1 VYDHPYAYST
11 APRDVIAAW
20 LVCLAI
26 AGSLLIYPL
35 FSAGAADR
43 AAEARAVPHT
53 MPAAPP
59 RAICAVPQ
67 ITGRI
72 SRG

>member
-1 VYDHPYAYST
+1 MYERPYAYAASL
-11 APRDVIAAW
+11 RDVMAAW
-20 LVCLAI
+20 LVCLAV

-35 FSAGAADR
+35 FSAGAADP
-43 AAEARAVPHT
+43 AAEVRALPHT
-53 MPAAPP
+53 MPAPP
-59 RAICAVPQ
+59 PGAICAVPQ